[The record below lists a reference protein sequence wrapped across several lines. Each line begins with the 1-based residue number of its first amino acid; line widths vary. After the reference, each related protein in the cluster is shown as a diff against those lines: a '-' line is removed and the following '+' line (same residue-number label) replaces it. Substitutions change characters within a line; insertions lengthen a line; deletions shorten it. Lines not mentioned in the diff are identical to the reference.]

1 MKKYRMPKKLVH
13 TIETQLTKEGLDD
26 GEELE
31 VLVSALARLGIKS
44 KDLKDITMKSET
56 RGQKMTA
63 MKEKMN
69 MWAWHENT
77 ESLTLTSRPAK
88 LRADKLPKIQQDL
101 KFHDGVKLEKNK
113 HNIKLHVSP
122 WLLTTKTLRV
132 LHEKYKKEFN
142 STISLGNFRALRPS
156 YVRSPTGKDIEMCV
170 CVRITCML
178 DGR

>member
-1 MKKYRMPKKLVH
+1 MCTSLSGNSSGDETTSESENETPEKRLKQNIATKKLNRMKKYRMPKKLAH
-13 TIETQLTKEGLDD
+13 TIETQLTKEGLGD

-69 MWAWHENT
+69 MWAFWHENT
-77 ESLTLTSRPAK
+77 ESSTLTSHPAK

-113 HNIKLHVSP
+113 RNIKLYVSP
-122 WLLTTKTLRV
+122 MAA
-132 LHEKYKKEFN
+132 HH
-142 STISLGNFRALRPS
+142 
-156 YVRSPTGKDIEMCV
+156 
-170 CVRITCML
+170 
-178 DGR
+178 